1 MVFQSV
7 NTAYRKAG
15 KRLFVR
21 EYSYRITG
29 NGFKLKERFRLD
41 VKRNFFFFF
50 FYYKGNEAL
59 AHATQRICGHPIP
72 GGVQG
77 QGFGQPG
84 LVELSPPT
92 AWGGNWV
99 ICKISSN
106 TYHSVTL

>member
-50 FYYKGNEAL
+50 FFTTRAMRHWHMLPREFVVTPFLEVFKARALGN
-59 AHATQRICGHPIP
+59 
-72 GGVQG
+72 
-77 QGFGQPG
+77 
-84 LVELSPPT
+84 LV
-92 AWGGNWV
+92 
-99 ICKISSN
+99 
-106 TYHSVTL
+106 